1 MTSEADP
8 REVVIGLAVD
18 RLAKVLDCRVS
29 EIRHWTDLL
38 GSRIPGSG
46 LTDHQIA
53 SIGAVVWLR
62 QNTPPTK
69 KQLERFFARLA
80 FMTDPDSEWTVI
92 RMPRK
97 KEPQIVVGPSTTE
110 NLVRGSLAA
119 AGTQCGVEGIKRPMA
134 LRSVPSF
141 VPRNRSD
148 GVLRNVPDWTATL
161 KTQH

>member
-1 MTSEADP
+1 MKSEADP
-8 REVVIGLAVD
+8 SDAVIGLVVD
-18 RLAKVLDCRVS
+18 RLAEVLDCRVS

-38 GSRIPGSG
+38 GSRVPESG

-62 QNTPPTK
+62 QHTPPTK

-97 KEPQIVVGPSTTE
+97 TDPEIVIGP
-110 NLVRGSLAA
+110 LVVDVSERLDLTPAVLFEKTG
-119 AGTQCGVEGIKRPMA
+119 
-134 LRSVPSF
+134 F
-141 VPRNRSD
+141 
-148 GVLRNVPDWTATL
+148 LRNF
-161 KTQH
+161 